1 MFRCLHTL
9 ACLTV
14 LATAL
19 PQGWCCWLI
28 PLKCCANESTSAA
41 PGIDDPLIEDSRQPQ
56 SVSGSIFR
64 APVAASGSC
73 THCCGMT
80 QLDDSQS
87 EVPSLDEPQP
97 RQPVMPTSTSEC
109 CQRAPVVRPIS
120 FDFLVNPLL
129 ALTSDFDIGTLG
141 QIPAVPSDIVA
152 GPSADSLRRHAR
164 LCRWLC

>member
-14 LATAL
+14 LATAM

-28 PLKCCANESTSAA
+28 PLKCCANESNSV
-41 PGIDDPLIEDSRQPQ
+41 DLRLEDSHVEDSCQLQ
-56 SVSGSIFR
+56 SVSGSIFQM
-64 APVAASGSC
+64 PVAAIASC

-80 QLDDSQS
+80 RLDDSQS
-87 EVPSLDEPQP
+87 EETSFNEHQP

-152 GPSADSLRRHAR
+152 GPSADSLRLHAR